1 MAFIED
7 EEIENRLEAIEYS
20 LNLLWREISDIKD
33 KLNDVR

>member
-1 MAFIED
+1 VAFIED

-20 LNLLWREISDIKD
+20 LNLLWREISNIKD

>member
-7 EEIENRLEAIEYS
+7 EEVENRLEAIEYS

-33 KLNDVR
+33 KLDDVR

>member
-20 LNLLWREISDIKD
+20 LNLLWREISNIKD

>member
-1 MAFIED
+1 VAFIED
-7 EEIENRLEAIEYS
+7 EEIENRLETIEYS